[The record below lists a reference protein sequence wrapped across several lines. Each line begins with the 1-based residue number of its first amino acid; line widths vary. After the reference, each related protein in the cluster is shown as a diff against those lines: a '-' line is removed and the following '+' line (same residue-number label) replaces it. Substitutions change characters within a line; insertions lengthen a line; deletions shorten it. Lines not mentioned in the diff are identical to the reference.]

1 MSTHDKQA
9 ELMRIGD
16 AHMKS
21 IAEMVEA
28 LDGEYPEEAM
38 LRIQED
44 PLSVEV
50 SGTWAWG
57 DVPESDTF
65 VVLLSTGGPA
75 CRIVAKHDTKVIT
88 DAWMEVQDWF
98 TPWTRVPSNEPVL
111 LRYMDALGLDPGDY
125 YAR

>member
-57 DVPESDTF
+57 EMPESDTIY
-65 VVLLSTGGPA
+65 VLLSTGGPA
-75 CRIVAKHDTKVIT
+75 CRIVATHDTRRVC
-88 DAWMEVQDWF
+88 DAWMEVQNWF
-98 TPWTRVPSNEPVL
+98 EPWTRVPSDEPVL
-111 LRYMDALGLDPGDY
+111 LRYIEALGIDPGDLCG
-125 YAR
+125 R